1 MPTGKSVESPPTLG
15 VTRDVARFAA
25 DLEFDAIPSD
35 VLERGEIHILD
46 SLGLALAGA
55 GSPVSRTLREHLT
68 ASGIVDGDATIIG
81 TKRRAPARFAAQA
94 NATAVHADNF
104 DDTNPQASPARNGG
118 IHATGPVLAA
128 ALAVSEATGRTGRNF
143 LTAFHAGVEVACR
156 LNHTIAA
163 RHYEGGFHSTGTL
176 NVFGAAVAAGRLL
189 GLDADRL
196 GHAVAGAASR
206 ASGIRRNFGSMV
218 EPLHAGC
225 AAEGGVAAA
234 DLAARGLTGAAD
246 ILEGPVGYFE
256 AAGGGYDADAIIG
269 RLGAPWAFVD
279 PGMWIKPYP
288 SGALTHPA
296 MTCLLELIAA
306 HDITPDRVDS
316 VTVRTNER
324 ILNTLIHHRP
334 TDALQA
340 KFSME
345 FCLAILLL
353 DGEAGLG
360 AFTDEKVRR
369 VDVQDMITRIRFD
382 PYQHREPDYT
392 NVTTLLE
399 IRLADGRVVDG
410 RSDFAKGS
418 ARNPMTRADVT
429 EKVVQCAA
437 HAGWPEHKTALV
449 VDAVANLAGS
459 PNVSDLVSLLRV

>member
-1 MPTGKSVESPPTLG
+1 MPTHESDPRHPDFE
-15 VTRDVARFAA
+15 VTRDVAQFVA
-25 DLEFDAIPSD
+25 DLRFETIPDD

-55 GSPVSRTLREHLT
+55 RSPVSRTLRQHLT
-68 ASGIVDGDATIIG
+68 ASGIVDGKASIVG
-81 TKRRAPARFAAQA
+81 TGRRAAARFAAQA
-94 NATAVHADNF
+94 NATAIHADNF
-104 DDTNPQASPARNGG
+104 DDTNPQASPERNGG

-128 ALAVSEATGRTGRNF
+128 ALAVSEANGRTGREF
-143 LTAFHAGVEVACR
+143 LTAFHAGIEVACR
-156 LNHTIAA
+156 LNHAMAA
-163 RHYEGGFHSTGTL
+163 RHYEGGFHTTGTL

-189 GLDADRL
+189 GLDAVGL
-196 GHAVAGAASR
+196 GHALAGAASR

-225 AAEGGVAAA
+225 AAEDGVAAA
-234 DLAARGLTGAAD
+234 DLAALGLTGAAD

-256 AAGGGYDADAIIG
+256 AAGGGYDAEAIVG

-296 MTCLLELIAA
+296 MTCLLDLIATYDVA
-306 HDITPDRVDS
+306 PDQVDS
-316 VTVRTNER
+316 MRVRTNAR

-353 DGEAGLG
+353 DGQAGLG
-360 AFTDEKVRR
+360 AFTDDAVRR
-369 VDVQDMITRIRFD
+369 ADVQDMITRIRFD
-382 PYQHREPDYT
+382 TYPQREHDYT

-399 IRLADGRVVDG
+399 IRLKDGRIVDG

-418 ARNPMTRADVT
+418 ARNPMTRADVIQ
-429 EKVVQCAA
+429 KVLQCAA
-437 HAGWPEHKTALV
+437 HAGWPESKARPV
-449 VDAVANLAGS
+449 IDAVADIPHSRNMA
-459 PNVSDLVSLLRV
+459 DLVALLRE